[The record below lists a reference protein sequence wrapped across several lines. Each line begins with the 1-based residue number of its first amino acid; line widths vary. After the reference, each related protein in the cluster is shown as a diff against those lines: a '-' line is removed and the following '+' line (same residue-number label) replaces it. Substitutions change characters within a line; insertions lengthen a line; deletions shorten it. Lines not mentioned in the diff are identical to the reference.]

1 MKITNFSVSHP
12 MSVYVLIVTLVV
24 GGLLSYFSLPREA
37 APDIA
42 IPVVIVNTP
51 YFGVSPVDIEM
62 LVTRPLEK
70 QFKGLR
76 SLKKMNST
84 SAESVSLIT
93 LEFDPDIDVEDA
105 LQRIRVQVD
114 KAKPD
119 LPVDAEETEIIE
131 INASDWPILIANVS
145 GDLDLLRL
153 KDVAEKL
160 QDELE
165 SVSGV
170 LRVGLSGGVEREI
183 QISIEPEKM
192 RHHGVSANEIVGAV
206 QTENVNIPGGS
217 LDIGSMKYIVRV
229 AGEFHDMETIRNIVV
244 KAQEGQPIYLR
255 DVATVHDSF
264 KELATFSR
272 LSTWTTTADGKRE
285 IITRPSVSLSIVKRS
300 GSNIIEIAEEAKKII
315 ARYDEMGGD
324 SLDITI
330 VNDMSESIKAQVQDL
345 ENNII
350 TGLILVLAILFMFMG
365 GVRNALFVSISVPL
379 SMLISFI
386 VLAIMGITLNMVVLF
401 ALVLALGMLVD
412 NAIVIVE
419 NIYRHASEG
428 KNRVQ
433 AALDGTAEV
442 GWPVIAATATTVA
455 AFAPLLFWPGVTGKF
470 MSFLPLTVIITLLS
484 SLFVALVINPT
495 LCASFLKVREGVT
508 FSEDSVPDNIFY
520 RTFQASLEWA
530 LNWRLLV
537 VGLAAATLVGTFM
550 VFASTS
556 RGVEFFPSTTPEQ
569 FNISLKMSDGTS
581 LEATG
586 EVLEQMQ
593 AALKTGD
600 PDMVTAWVTDGG
612 MSGGGQGSGGSEAP
626 HMGQV
631 TVELVDIED
640 QKSDPL
646 VFMETLREYFK
657 KIPGATIVLSRQNM
671 GPPTGSPVSVEIAG
685 DDLRELASLASDVRS
700 RINTIPGLIDLQDDI
715 DMSRPEIHV
724 VVERQRA
731 ALAGLSSNSIAQT
744 VRTAIHGAKASNF
757 REGDD
762 EYDITVRLPAES
774 RNDVNNINNLTVVN
788 PDGFHI
794 PLTEVAT
801 VEIVGGS
808 GSVRR
813 KDQKRVVSVTANTA
827 DGYLPAK
834 ILEEVQLRL
843 SDMKMPAGY
852 EIRYTGE
859 SEDQAEA
866 AGFLG
871 KALLIALFLIML
883 ILVTQFDSIMQPL
896 IILVSVIL
904 SLVGVLWVLI
914 LTGEAA
920 GIIMTGIGIISLAG
934 VVVNNAI
941 VLIDYINLL
950 KKRGYERRE
959 AVIKGTLVRMRPV
972 LLTAATTVLGMLPLV
987 IGVSYDFINTRLVV
1001 GGTSPEM
1008 WGQMA
1013 RVVSGGLIV
1022 STLLTLIVVPVLYSL
1037 VDEMTEIGRRRL
1049 ARVGG
1054 TAAILIF
1061 TVMLPMIAQAQPV
1074 HETTQ
1079 EQDVQGIDNV
1089 QEQPTS
1095 ADSVVEPMQQS
1106 DALSRAEVAKI
1117 DIDSNRVLSLED
1129 VRKSVRSDSFNVQM
1143 AQTQLTVAN
1152 AVIRQ
1157 AWGALHPQLVAS
1169 GSYTINQD
1177 EVTFEPVP
1185 GMEPM
1190 VIQPQTDYRWSV
1202 SASLRANFRSY
1213 PLIRQA
1219 YAQRDLADA
1228 QVEVVR
1234 ERLDAS
1240 VVDVYYNLLSVR
1252 QMIVLASQQLE
1263 SNKTMLRATEARRRA
1278 ETATEFELTRSK
1290 LRVVQAEKNLER
1302 ARLQF
1307 IQLRAS
1313 ASELFQTAADFDVL
1327 EPAAVKIPGTLDALK
1342 ADAEKNR
1349 ASLKANSLEQLVA
1362 ERGIEETYW
1371 QYMPVFSA
1379 TFTYAGA
1386 KGSLLSP
1393 GDPRWMLTFGA
1404 DWTLWDGG
1412 MRGAQTDQRKAQLVA
1427 TEISRR
1433 QEQARISSELERAW
1447 AQYLTAQTQVE
1458 SSVTEL
1464 ELATI
1469 SLEQAQKGY
1478 QYGVSTQLD
1487 LINAQDQ
1494 LEMARISQIQEQ
1506 LALELSI
1513 QHLLLMAQ
1521 PVHEN

>member
-1 MKITNFSVSHP
+1 MKITNFSVSHS

-160 QDELE
+160 QDDLE
-165 SVSGV
+165 SVPGV
-170 LRVGLSGGVEREI
+170 LRVGLAGGVEREI
-183 QISIEPEKM
+183 QIAIEPDKM

-244 KAQEGQPIYLR
+244 KAKEGQPVYLR

-264 KELATFSR
+264 KELTTFSR

-285 IITRPSVSLSIVKRS
+285 LVTRPSVSLSIVKRS
-300 GSNIIEIAEEAKKII
+300 GSNIIEIADEAKKII
-315 ARYDEMGGD
+315 ARYDEMGGE

-330 VNDMSESIKAQVQDL
+330 VNDMSDSIKAQVQDL

-350 TGLILVLAILFMFMG
+350 TGLILVLAVLFMFMG

-386 VLAIMGITLNMVVLF
+386 VLAMMGITLNMVVLF

-428 KNRVQ
+428 KSRVQ

-495 LCASFLKVREGVT
+495 LCASFLKVREDVT
-508 FSEDSVPDNIFY
+508 FSEESVPDNILY
-520 RTFQASLEWA
+520 RAFQACLEWA

-537 VGLAAATLVGTFM
+537 IGLAAAALVGTFM

-569 FNISLKMSDGTS
+569 FNVSLKMSDGTS
-581 LEATG
+581 LAATG
-586 EVLEQMQ
+586 DVLEEMQ

-600 PDMVTAWVTDGG
+600 PELVTAWVTDGG
-612 MSGGGQGSGGSEAP
+612 MSGGGQASGGSEAP
-626 HMGQV
+626 HLGQV

-657 KIPGATIVLSRQNM
+657 NIPGATIILSRQNM
-671 GPPTGSPVSVEIAG
+671 GPPTGAPVSVEIAG
-685 DDLRELASLASDVRS
+685 DDLRELAALAAAVRS

-724 VVERQRA
+724 VVDRQRA
-731 ALAGLSSNSIAQT
+731 ALVGLSSNSIAQT

-762 EYDITVRLPAES
+762 EYDITVRLPEES
-774 RNDVNNINNLTVVN
+774 RKDLNNINNLTVVN
-788 PDGFHI
+788 HDGFHI
-794 PLTEVAT
+794 PLTEVASI
-801 VEIVGGS
+801 EIIGGS

-813 KDQKRVVSVTANTA
+813 KDQKRVVSVTANAA

-834 ILEEVQLRL
+834 LLEEVQLRL
-843 SDMKMPAGY
+843 EEMKVPAGY

-866 AGFLG
+866 SEFLG
-871 KALLIALFLIML
+871 KALLIALFLILL

-904 SLVGVLWVLI
+904 SLIGVLWVLI
-914 LTGEAA
+914 LTGEAF

-950 KKRGYERRE
+950 QKRGYERRE

-972 LLTAATTVLGMLPLV
+972 LLTAATTVLGMMPLV
-987 IGVSYDFINTRLVV
+987 IGVSYDFINTKLVV

-1022 STLLTLIVVPVLYSL
+1022 STVLTLIVVPVLYSL
-1037 VDEMTEIGRRRL
+1037 IDEMSEIGRRRL

-1054 TAAILIF
+1054 TAVILMFMI
-1061 TVMLPMIAQAQPV
+1061 VLPMVAQAQPAQQQD
-1074 HETTQ
+1074 TQ
-1079 EQDVQGIDNV
+1079 GVDNV
-1089 QEQPTS
+1089 QEQPASTNS
-1095 ADSVVEPMQQS
+1095 IAAPLVRS
-1106 DALSRAEVAKI
+1106 DALAGSEAI
-1117 DIDSNRVLSLED
+1117 DMYIDSSRVLRLED
-1129 VRKSVRSDSFNVQM
+1129 VRKSVRSNSFDVQKAQVQITM
-1143 AQTQLTVAN
+1143 ADAI
-1152 AVIRQ
+1152 IRQ

-1177 EVTFEPVP
+1177 EISFTPVP

-1190 VIQPQTDYRWSV
+1190 VIQPRTDYRWSV

-1213 PLIRQA
+1213 PLIKQA
-1219 YAQRDLADA
+1219 YAQRDLAEA

-1234 ERLDAS
+1234 ENLDSA
-1240 VVDVYYNLLSVR
+1240 VVDVYYNLVSVR
-1252 QMIVLASQQLE
+1252 QMIQLAAQQLE
-1263 SNKTMLRATEARRRA
+1263 SNLTMLRATEARRRA
-1278 ETATEFELTRSK
+1278 ETATEFELTRAK

-1307 IQLRAS
+1307 LQLRAS
-1313 ASELFQTAADFDVL
+1313 ASELFQTTPDFDVTV
-1327 EPAAVKIPGTLDALK
+1327 PPAVKRPDSLEALK
-1342 ADAEKNR
+1342 AEAVQNQ
-1349 ASLKANSLEQLVA
+1349 ATLQANTLQQRVA
-1362 ERGIEETYW
+1362 ELGIEDTYW
-1371 QYMPVFSA
+1371 QYLPVFSA
-1379 TFTYAGA
+1379 TFTYAGT

-1393 GDPRWMLTFGA
+1393 GDPRWILTFGG

-1412 MRGAQTDQRKAQLVA
+1412 MRGAQTDQQRAQLLA
-1427 TEISRR
+1427 AEISRR
-1433 QEQARISSELERAW
+1433 QELLKISSDLERAW

-1458 SSVTEL
+1458 SSVAEL

-1494 LEMARISQIQEQ
+1494 LEMARIAQIQDQ

-1513 QHLLLMAQ
+1513 QHLLLIAQ
-1521 PVHEN
+1521 PVRGN